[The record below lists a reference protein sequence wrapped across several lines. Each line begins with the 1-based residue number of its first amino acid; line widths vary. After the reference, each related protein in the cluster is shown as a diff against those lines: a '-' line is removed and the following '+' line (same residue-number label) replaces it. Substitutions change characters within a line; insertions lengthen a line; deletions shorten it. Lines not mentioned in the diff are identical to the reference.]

1 MSNATDRHSLA
12 LDKFRKDNPIK
23 PALPYGLQGILR
35 KVGVVLGADE
45 TKDLLPLVMRA
56 IHPYGSYPY
65 RRLYNRLCELSGSS
79 AAAAEALKM
88 LNVQA

>member
-1 MSNATDRHSLA
+1 MSHETDKHSLA
-12 LDKFRKDNPIK
+12 LEKFRKDNPIK

-35 KVGVVLGADE
+35 KVKVVLGAE
-45 TKDLLPLVMRA
+45 KDLLPLVMRA
-56 IHPYGSYPY
+56 IHPYGYYPY

-88 LNVQA
+88 LDVQD